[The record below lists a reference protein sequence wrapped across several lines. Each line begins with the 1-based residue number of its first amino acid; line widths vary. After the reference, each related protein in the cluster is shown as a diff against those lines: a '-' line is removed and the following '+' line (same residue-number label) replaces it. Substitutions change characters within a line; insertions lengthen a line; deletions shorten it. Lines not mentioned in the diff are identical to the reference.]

1 MAKTHPIPR
10 ETGPAKRSRA
20 AEDTA
25 PKGIRRAARQRETPP
40 GLAEAM
46 REQGLDERALA
57 TVYIGVLDRF
67 LQRGNAKGSEKTLVD
82 LIKEIARVLQPVPVA
97 KGVAAAKA
105 KSDGEV
111 IVRLLHDIPRPVR
124 NRIGEAIEVPTA
136 EKAGAE

>member
-1 MAKTHPIPR
+1 
-10 ETGPAKRSRA
+10 
-20 AEDTA
+20 
-25 PKGIRRAARQRETPP
+25 
-40 GLAEAM
+40 M

-124 NRIGEAIEVPTA
+124 NRIGEAIEVPAA